1 MCTFFFNKCTRVQFK
16 ELFLRSWAKLDWAD
30 SLPWT
35 ECSTGSGCCSTRGQR
50 PGRRPGGQVPGWAG
64 TPEMFHCNSILDT
77 HTDVLT
83 VKAEC
88 PLSWKAV
95 MGADMPSRSKNSA
108 SFYCLIWVFFHF
120 MKSVHPQC
128 AVAPVL
134 YCPTL
139 SKRFH
144 FKQYSLFSRPSL
156 TFLLSSQMCIYSKGM
171 GRGEKS

>member
-1 MCTFFFNKCTRVQFK
+1 MHKGPIQRAVSEELSQAWPSRLTALNWMQHRERMLLNKRAANGQETRQ
-16 ELFLRSWAKLDWAD
+16 
-30 SLPWT
+30 
-35 ECSTGSGCCSTRGQR
+35 
-50 PGRRPGGQVPGWAG
+50 AG
-64 TPEMFHCNSILDT
+64 TRLSRDPRDVSLQQRLGHT
-77 HTDVLT
+77 HVDVPT

-95 MGADMPSRSKNSA
+95 MGADMSSQSKNNA
-108 SFYCLIWVFFHF
+108 GFYCLIRVFFRF
-120 MKSVHPQC
+120 MKSVHPPC

-139 SKRFH
+139 SNRFH

-156 TFLLSSQMCIYSKGM
+156 IFLLLSQMCIYSKGI

>member
-1 MCTFFFNKCTRVQFK
+1 MHKGPIQRAVSEEPSQAWLSRLTALNWMQHGERMLLNKRAANGQETRQ
-16 ELFLRSWAKLDWAD
+16 
-30 SLPWT
+30 
-35 ECSTGSGCCSTRGQR
+35 
-50 PGRRPGGQVPGWAG
+50 AG
-64 TPEMFHCNSILDT
+64 TRLSRDPRDVSLQQRLGRT
-77 HTDVLT
+77 HMDVLT

-95 MGADMPSRSKNSA
+95 MGADMPSQSKNNA

-139 SKRFH
+139 SKCFH
-144 FKQYSLFSRPSL
+144 FKQYSLFSWPSL
-156 TFLLSSQMCIYSKGM
+156 IFLLSSQMCLYIKGI